1 MTELLIMQ
9 ELGILYQ
16 CFRKEGTILILLL
29 QRTRATFSDAGGSSE
44 EIVIWHSIL
53 YVWRLFYCKWSIFF
67 LRTGDI
73 EVSSL
78 SAIVYKYII
87 ANKSLKIISKQW
99 IPDFYEIQRY
109 ILRVLCH
116 SFKNCFSFIKWGNIS
131 NMLKWFTYIISVAGV
146 LNGGKR
152 PHTYQL

>member
-9 ELGILYQ
+9 QLGILYQ

-29 QRTRATFSDAGGSSE
+29 QRTRATFSEAGGSSE
-44 EIVIWHSIL
+44 KIVIWHSIL

-73 EVSSL
+73 EMSSL
-78 SAIVYKYII
+78 SAIVYKYIF

-99 IPDFYEIQRY
+99 IPDFYER
-109 ILRVLCH
+109 ILIIY
-116 SFKNCFSFIKWGNIS
+116 SK
-131 NMLKWFTYIISVAGV
+131 IIS
-146 LNGGKR
+146 KR
-152 PHTYQL
+152 IIYYAKSQFFQKNHQPQKK

>member
-53 YVWRLFYCKWSIFF
+53 YVWRLFYCK
-67 LRTGDI
+67 
-73 EVSSL
+73 
-78 SAIVYKYII
+78 
-87 ANKSLKIISKQW
+87 
-99 IPDFYEIQRY
+99 
-109 ILRVLCH
+109 
-116 SFKNCFSFIKWGNIS
+116 
-131 NMLKWFTYIISVAGV
+131 
-146 LNGGKR
+146 
-152 PHTYQL
+152 